1 MKKIII
7 GNWKMYK
14 TTSDINIFKSEFE
27 MAIDSANI
35 NVEYGIAVPSIY
47 LCKVIDIF
55 RNNKNIK
62 IYAQDAHYK
71 EEGAYTGNISYKQ
84 LLDCN
89 VYGSIIGHSER
100 RAMFNDTD
108 EEINK
113 KVLALSR
120 NDLST
125 ILCVGETLLEYQN
138 KISVSIVINQLK
150 KALNSVMDNDVKNV
164 IIAYEPIW
172 AIGTGIVPKPEEVY
186 LIIKEIRKTISELY
200 NPKFGNSIK
209 VLYGG
214 SVNAKNIND
223 FLKLNSISGFLVGSA
238 SLKGSDFAEL
248 LELGGK
254 DA

>member
-1 MKKIII
+1 MFRI
-7 GNWKMYK
+7 
-14 TTSDINIFKSEFE
+14 TNI
-27 MAIDSANI
+27 
-35 NVEYGIAVPSIY
+35 
-47 LCKVIDIF
+47 
-55 RNNKNIK
+55 
-62 IYAQDAHYK
+62 
-71 EEGAYTGNISYKQ
+71 
-84 LLDCN
+84 
-89 VYGSIIGHSER
+89 
-100 RAMFNDTD
+100 

-164 IIAYEPIW
+164 IIAYEPVW
-172 AIGTGIVPKPEEVY
+172 AIGTGIVPKPEEVD